1 MKPLDECVEDNK
13 KLIEGCVYTICNLIL
28 FATLIAVAKAIDS
41 QEIIQRPVS
50 RSREN
55 QRH

>member
-13 KLIEGCVYTICNLIL
+13 KLIEGCAYTICNLIL
-28 FATLIAVAKAIDS
+28 CATLIAVAKAIAS
-41 QEIIQRPVS
+41 QEIIQRPIS